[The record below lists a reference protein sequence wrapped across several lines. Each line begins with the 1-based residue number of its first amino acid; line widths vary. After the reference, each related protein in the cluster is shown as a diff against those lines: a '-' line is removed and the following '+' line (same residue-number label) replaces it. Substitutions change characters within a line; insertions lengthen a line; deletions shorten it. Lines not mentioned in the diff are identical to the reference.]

1 MDWFLYDNGLRRGR
15 VKEKVQGVYNQ
26 NQRLNHIITSCKKL
40 KKIRPNLT
48 NLYFISATFRM
59 YSFSPFLSFKD
70 DKIKVQVLQ

>member
-1 MDWFLYDNGLRRGR
+1 MDWFLYDNGLRHGR
-15 VKEKVQGVYNQ
+15 VKEKVQGVYN
-26 NQRLNHIITSCKKL
+26 
-40 KKIRPNLT
+40 RPNLT